1 MLAMLDL
8 HHFGDGCIISAM
20 ERTQISLTA
29 EQATRLRGL
38 ARRRRTSMAALIR
51 DAVDR
56 TYPGEPDRDAIW
68 ERALAAVGR
77 VSSGR
82 SDISVEHDRELADA
96 FGE

>member
-1 MLAMLDL
+1 
-8 HHFGDGCIISAM
+8 M

-56 TYPGEPDRDAIW
+56 SYPPATGTDEAW

-96 FGE
+96 FRE